1 MRAFPSWILSAMM
14 ILLAFALVAAPVA
27 AADQTIQTRSD
38 LESWTAPGQTTS
50 PASDSPQIEASYPV
64 ALAPALQSEAACLID
79 ADTGQILYGKN
90 MDETLYPASITKVM
104 TSLLALEKGQ
114 LTDMLNLS
122 QQAVFSVERG
132 SSHIALDVGEQ
143 ISLKDALY
151 ALAIASANDAANGIA
166 EHISGSV
173 ADFAVLMNE
182 RAAEAGALH
191 THFSNAN
198 GLPDPTHVTTARD
211 MALITRAAYQ
221 TPGWI
226 TFFSTSHYV
235 IPPTN
240 LKAEERAM
248 YAANSFVNG
257 ERQLEGFL
265 ASKTGYTT
273 EAQHTL
279 VTVARRNGRTLIAVV
294 MKSELKSAKW
304 DDTCALMDYGFNQF
318 RAVTLQPEAFPG
330 DQVILTDAEGE
341 TQTATLAV
349 QKPVTL
355 YLHQSVK
362 TTDLDLTLQRP
373 SNPTADDLNRTTLK
387 ITLGSQFSDRMA
399 PELMTLKITPQ
410 ISKPATGQAAA
421 AASGTAAAETKLV
434 PEWLSVVLI
443 ILATVG
449 LLLLA
454 VILYLIRQR
463 EKRRRHRRERLAQL
477 RRDYQNSQIRYR

>member
-1 MRAFPSWILSAMM
+1 
-14 ILLAFALVAAPVA
+14 
-27 AADQTIQTRSD
+27 
-38 LESWTAPGQTTS
+38 
-50 PASDSPQIEASYPV
+50 
-64 ALAPALQSEAACLID
+64 
-79 ADTGQILYGKN
+79 
-90 MDETLYPASITKVM
+90 
-104 TSLLALEKGQ
+104 
-114 LTDMLNLS
+114 
-122 QQAVFSVERG
+122 
-132 SSHIALDVGEQ
+132 
-143 ISLKDALY
+143 
-151 ALAIASANDAANGIA
+151 
-166 EHISGSV
+166 
-173 ADFAVLMNE
+173 
-182 RAAEAGALH
+182 
-191 THFSNAN
+191 
-198 GLPDPTHVTTARD
+198 
-211 MALITRAAYQ
+211 
-221 TPGWI
+221 
-226 TFFSTSHYV
+226 
-235 IPPTN
+235 
-240 LKAEERAM
+240 
-248 YAANSFVNG
+248 
-257 ERQLEGFL
+257 
-265 ASKTGYTT
+265 
-273 EAQHTL
+273 
-279 VTVARRNGRTLIAVV
+279 
-294 MKSELKSAKW
+294 
-304 DDTCALMDYGFNQF
+304 MDYGFNQF